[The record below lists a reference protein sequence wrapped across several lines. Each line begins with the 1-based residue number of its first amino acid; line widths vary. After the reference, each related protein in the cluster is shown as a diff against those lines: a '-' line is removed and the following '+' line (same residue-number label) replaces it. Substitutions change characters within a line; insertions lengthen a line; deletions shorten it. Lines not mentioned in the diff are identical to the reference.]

1 MEVLE
6 GDRKSVIGVCRQ
18 DEAGSVYLFA
28 ANQGAEPVKVRF
40 SSENGTKQ
48 CRVDGSGKGAA
59 DSGEKIRKIR
69 ELPSLW
75 RALRAGG

>member
-40 SSENGTKQ
+40 SSENGTNSAVWMDLERGGRFRQ
-48 CRVDGSGKGAA
+48 
-59 DSGEKIRKIR
+59 KIRKIKGNCR
-69 ELPSLW
+69 HSGGL
-75 RALRAGG
+75 LRAGG